1 MDIETFLNSLK
12 LYADRFTDLSQSSSD
27 FFDYFE
33 SNYETYISSTTE
45 EREKIRSF
53 VKSPSKPKSFLERL
67 LQPKPST
74 SQISSLLLI
83 YVKDRVLPQLKSTK
97 DTAWLYRGLVAISM
111 DDFAGIFD
119 DQAYT
124 TYPMKGDASFLI
136 ADLFVTAEEAGITPD
151 SIFKEIAEI
160 SSNKNI
166 KYLPMKE
173 LMNNAGKDKFAYE
186 RRQHGKFVGM
196 F

>member
-33 SNYETYISSTTE
+33 SNYETYISATTE

-67 LQPKPST
+67 FQPKPST